1 MQVFNGIYYR
11 KVYQSAATIR
21 GGLIAN
27 IYKSTLHRRATIEDD
42 SKALTLISADVDR
55 VSNSMKF
62 MHEFWAEPLQV
73 AIATWLLQRRV
84 GVSFVVPIII
94 TLRQCGQ
101 NRDAV

>member
-27 IYKSTLHRRATIEDD
+27 IYRSTLYRRATIEDD

-94 TLRQCGQ
+94 TLRQCSQ